1 VDTAYLIVIGLTAA
15 ITLQAAIVDFRRSEW
30 VVSNMDKYGVPRSW
44 LSTLGALKAAG
55 AAGLLIGIAVPLLG
69 IAAAAGLILFF
80 VGAIVTVSRAHWY
93 SHLRYPAPF
102 LVLATGSLALRVA
115 SI

>member
-55 AAGLLIGIAVPLLG
+55 AAGLLIGIGVPLLG
-69 IAAAAGLILFF
+69 VAAAAGLILFF